1 MLRKD
6 EPFRSRLGVGEKTK
20 AGAATT
26 VTESTKELEPLTL
39 RFAHNVIEHLGL
51 KLYQNKPTNVLAELV
66 SNSWDAMAS
75 NVYVDLLTTDV
86 GEPEAISVFDDGVGM
101 SKAVLISNY
110 LVVGRPK
117 SRPVVEAG
125 NANARYPMGRKGI
138 GKLAPFGVA
147 RIVHVVTVQDGLTM
161 WLRFDYSM
169 MLKSESQD
177 ASATAIYAPTV
188 IADQI
193 PIDQLDVGL
202 VAGMEKTLTRF
213 KKSLEETKSGTLIF
227 STELTSKRSIPV
239 AKLRESLGRRFTV
252 TLARPD
258 FKVHINGS
266 VLGEADAFPEWE
278 LRIPNEGVL
287 EYSLQTPQG
296 EKKIKYW
303 VGFVKSAI
311 WSQEEA
317 GVGVY
322 AHGKIG
328 QDRPF
333 FFGVKGREI
342 FSRYMYAVVEADWID
357 ELQQDTIS
365 TDRTS
370 VNWEDP
376 DLESLHAWGEKSVI
390 AWIKEYEQ
398 KRKTISDLE
407 DKTLIDGVLERSPTI
422 KLRQSEKTHL
432 ASLISDVSPRLGKDQ
447 DAKIRLIEAA
457 AKAWVHEPARKLIKE
472 LWKEVTT
479 FEPDGF
485 VGSINRLNDE
495 LVPES
500 LSLAVAFSLRV
511 FALTQLHGHILK
523 GQETQLQQLIESF
536 PWIINTKYEKYVYRR
551 ALATIVKD
559 EAHLIAKRNPF
570 PALPA
575 DRTLPDF
582 VFFGTAED
590 REILVVELKG
600 PNDVAEHEEYQ
611 QLHSYVLYMASRFQG
626 SKVTGLLVAGSHA
639 EYLANYASPAIGF
652 EKWSDILLNSRR
664 GHMDLLSALL
674 VGTDPFGDDARIQQ
688 VCELGG
694 EAVQGFLTQMSE
706 REPQLRDLV
715 SRLKPVPGSPKNN

>member
-1 MLRKD
+1 MTD
-6 EPFRSRLGVGEKTK
+6 P
-20 AGAATT
+20 
-26 VTESTKELEPLTL
+26 LEQAPLTL

-66 SNSWDAMAS
+66 SNSWDAMAK
-75 NVYVDLLTTDV
+75 NVFVDLLTNDL
-86 GEPEAISVFDDGVGM
+86 GIPEAISVFDDGVGM
-101 SKAVLISNY
+101 SKALLISNY

-117 SRPVVEAG
+117 PRPEDIKKIE
-125 NANARYPMGRKGI
+125 ARYPMGRKGI

-147 RIVHVVTVQDGLTM
+147 RIVHVVTVHEGSVM
-161 WLRFDYSM
+161 WLRFDYNM
-169 MLKSESQD
+169 MLQSEGGD
-177 ASATAIYAPTV
+177 VSATAIYAPRIV
-188 IADQI
+188 ADQV
-193 PIDQLDVGL
+193 PLAELKNNEFAEMD
-202 VAGMEKTLTRF
+202 KTLARF
-213 KKSLEETKSGTLIF
+213 VKAIEVSNSGTLIF
-227 STELTSKRSIPV
+227 ATELTSKRSIPV
-239 AKLRESLGRRFTV
+239 AQLRESIGRRFTV
-252 TLARPD
+252 TLTRPD
-258 FKVHINGS
+258 FKVHINGEI
-266 VLGEADAFPEWE
+266 LGESDAFPEWE
-278 LRIPNEGVL
+278 LRIPAEGVL
-287 EYSLQTPQG
+287 EQTLTTPQG

-303 VGFVKSAI
+303 VGFVKSAT

-376 DLESLHAWGEKSVI
+376 DLESLHEWGAKSVLSWIKDYEKKRREISDKEDQELINRVIEKSP
-390 AWIKEYEQ
+390 
-398 KRKTISDLE
+398 S
-407 DKTLIDGVLERSPTI
+407 I
-422 KLRQSEKTHL
+422 KLRTSEKTHL

-447 DAKIRLIEAA
+447 EAKVRLIEAA

-472 LWKEVTT
+472 LWKEVTA

-536 PWIINTKYEKYVYRR
+536 PWILHTKYEKYVYRK
-551 ALATIVKD
+551 ALATIVKE
-559 EAHLIAKRNPF
+559 EAHLIEKRNPF
-570 PALPA
+570 PAMPA

-582 VFFGTAED
+582 VFFGTPED
-590 REILVVELKG
+590 KEILIVELKG
-600 PNDVAEHEEYQ
+600 PGDVAENEEYQ
-611 QLHSYVLYMASRFQG
+611 QLHSYVLYLSSRFQTAN
-626 SKVTGLLVAGSHA
+626 VTGLLVAGSHA
-639 EYLANYASPAIGF
+639 PYLSKWSSQVIGF
-652 EKWSDILLNSRR
+652 ETWDNVLLRSRR

-674 VGTDPFGDDARIQQ
+674 VGTDPYGDDSRIQQ

-694 EAVQGFLTQMSE
+694 QAVQDFLTQMSD
-706 REPQLRDLV
+706 REPLLRDLV
-715 SRLKPVPGSPKNN
+715 TRLKPVPGTPR

>member
-1 MLRKD
+1 MVND
-6 EPFRSRLGVGEKTK
+6 SGDYMNQPASE
-20 AGAATT
+20 AQ
-26 VTESTKELEPLTL
+26 PLTL

-75 NVYVDLLTTDV
+75 HAFIDLDV
-86 GEPEAISVFDDGVGM
+86 SEQGTPEAISVYDDGRGM
-101 SKAVLISNY
+101 SKQDLVTNY
-110 LVVGRPK
+110 LVVGQPKPRPTTTT
-117 SRPVVEAG
+117 SGPG
-125 NANARYPMGRKGI
+125 TRYPMGRKGI
-138 GKLAPFGVA
+138 GKLAPFGIA
-147 RIVHVVTVQDGLTM
+147 RIVHVVTVRNGIAM
-161 WLRFDYSM
+161 WLRFDYAA
-169 MLKSESQD
+169 MLVAENHD

-188 IADQI
+188 LADEI
-193 PIDQLDVGL
+193 PIGDFSSDPEPAMHEV
-202 VAGMEKTLTRF
+202 VKKF
-213 KKSLEETKSGTLIF
+213 KEAIAKSGAGTLIYATSLTIRKPI
-227 STELTSKRSIPV
+227 STIQ
-239 AKLRESLGRRFTV
+239 LREALGRRFTV

-258 FKVHINGS
+258 FSVHVNGGLLS
-266 VLGEADAFPEWE
+266 ETDVFPEWE
-278 LRIPNEGVL
+278 LRIPSEGMS
-287 EYSLQTPQG
+287 EHIITTPIG
-296 EKKIKYW
+296 NRSVKFW
-303 VGFVKSAI
+303 VGFVKAAS

-370 VNWEDP
+370 VNWEDS
-376 DLESLHAWGEKSVI
+376 DLQTLHAWGAQSVV
-390 AWIKEYEQ
+390 AWISSYELRRKE
-398 KRKTISDLE
+398 ISKIE
-407 DKTLIDGVLERSPTI
+407 DTTLVEGFLDNTPGI
-422 KLRQSEKTHL
+422 KLRASEKNHL
-432 ASLISDVSPRLGKDQ
+432 VELISDVTPRLGKDQ

-472 LWKEVTT
+472 LWTQVTT
-479 FEPDGF
+479 FEPSAF
-485 VGSINRLNDE
+485 VSSVNRLSDE

-523 GQETQLQQLIESF
+523 GQETQLQQLIENF
-536 PWIINTKYEKYVYRR
+536 PWILHSKYERFVYRKS
-551 ALATIVKD
+551 LSNIVKE
-559 EAHLIAKRNPF
+559 EAELIAKRNPF
-570 PALPA
+570 PPIPA

-600 PNDVAEHEEYQ
+600 PGDIAENEEYQ
-611 QLHSYVLYMASRFQG
+611 QLHSYVLYLASRFQ
-626 SKVTGLLVAGSHA
+626 SAKVSGLLVSGGHA
-639 EYLANYASPAIGF
+639 PYLSNYRSQAIDF
-652 EKWSDILLNSRR
+652 EKWDDVLLRSRR
-664 GHMDLLSALL
+664 GHMDLLTALL
-674 VGTDPFGDDARIQQ
+674 VGTDPVGDDARIQQ

-694 EAVQGFLTQMSE
+694 QAVQEFLTQMSE
-706 REPQLRDLV
+706 REPLLRDLV
-715 SRLKPVPGSPKNN
+715 NRLKPVPGTPKSKQ